1 MAKRNFKTIY
11 RILFTICFLTS
22 VSLSTAMAQV
32 AVVNAAHFFKD
43 GGTGTTAGSGIVTP
57 DGLASAFA
65 AFNITAGQPFYVA
78 TPGQALP
85 KILGGVKVTINGTDA
100 DLLFVGTTQIN
111 FVVPANAPTG
121 AVQTITVT
129 NANATTS
136 TGLVRIELFA
146 PGIISAKSDGT
157 GVAAANWTIDGS
169 QPYPSVYSFTNNQF
183 MHVNLDAGTKAKP
196 TFLILYGTGVRNAPN
211 TNTANDFPGLINVA
225 ESCKVTIG
233 GISARVDYAG
243 KQQFFAGL
251 DQINVVIPPE
261 LASTGIVNV
270 RIEIT
275 NSATAVTRASNAV
288 EIKLL
293 KTDGNGN
300 PIRAPITIIK
310 NLDVVNGETV
320 AGNLNSGDDIEQDPV
335 SGKLYFID
343 VYSFT
348 TSQPNTG
355 VTIDLRA
362 NLAEAKPLDTTI
374 ILRKPN
380 NATGGQTFIGA
391 DDQGGGFGNGKLE
404 VNNNSLLFTV
414 LKDPG
419 EYWVFVTSADVAP
432 LDTGSYTLK
441 LSSGGVT
448 PITYG
453 QTLNG
458 NFTAST
464 KVQTAAGVYVDAY
477 SFTGTEGEA
486 AQITMRSS
494 VLDSFLILRE
504 RNGDELALDD
514 NAGGGFDARIS
525 KTLPVNL
532 ALTPTRSFIIIATPL
547 ETNRTGAYTLNLIK
561 TSGLAEAAVPATA
574 EFSQPSRVVVSES
587 DRQRRSVAARMM
599 LRHPIEKEQ

>member
-1 MAKRNFKTIY
+1 M
-11 RILFTICFLTS
+11 
-22 VSLSTAMAQV
+22 
-32 AVVNAAHFFKD
+32 
-43 GGTGTTAGSGIVTP
+43 
-57 DGLASAFA
+57 
-65 AFNITAGQPFYVA
+65 
-78 TPGQALP
+78 
-85 KILGGVKVTINGTDA
+85 
-100 DLLFVGTTQIN
+100 
-111 FVVPANAPTG
+111 
-121 AVQTITVT
+121 
-129 NANATTS
+129 
-136 TGLVRIELFA
+136 
-146 PGIISAKSDGT
+146 
-157 GVAAANWTIDGS
+157 
-169 QPYPSVYSFTNNQF
+169 
-183 MHVNLDAGTKAKP
+183 
-196 TFLILYGTGVRNAPN
+196 
-211 TNTANDFPGLINVA
+211 A

-243 KQQFFAGL
+243 RQQFFAGL

-293 KTDGNGN
+293 KTDANGK
-300 PIRAPITIIK
+300 PIYAPINIIK
-310 NLDVVNGETV
+310 TLAVVNGETV

-348 TSQPNTG
+348 TTQANTG

-362 NLAEAKPLDTTI
+362 NLAEAKPLDTTV

-380 NATGGQTFIGA
+380 VNGGQTFIGA
-391 DDQGGGFGNGKLE
+391 DDQGGGLGNGKLE
-404 VNNNSLLFTV
+404 ANNNSLFFTV
-414 LKDPG
+414 LQDPG
-419 EYWVFVTSADVAP
+419 EYWIFVTSADVAP

-441 LSSGGVT
+441 LSSGGIT
-448 PITYG
+448 PLTYG
-453 QTLNG
+453 QTVNG
-458 NFTAST
+458 SFTAST

-477 SFTGTEGEA
+477 SFTGTEAEA
-486 AQITMRSS
+486 VQITMRSS

-504 RNGDELALDD
+504 RNGDEITLDD
-514 NAGGGFDARIS
+514 NTGGGFDARIS

-532 ALTPTRSFIIIATPL
+532 TLTQTRSFIIVATPL
-547 ETNRTGAYTLNLIK
+547 EINRTGAYTLNLIK
-561 TSGLAEAAVPATA
+561 TSGLTSAPVQANT

>member
-100 DLLFVGTTQIN
+100 DLLFVGPTQIN

-136 TGLVRIELFA
+136 TGLVRIESFA

-169 QPYPSVYSFTNNQF
+169 QPYPSAYSFTNNQF
-183 MHVNLDAGTKAKP
+183 VHVNLDAGTKVKP
-196 TFLILYGTGVRNAPN
+196 TYLILYGTGIRNAPN

-233 GISARVDYAG
+233 GITARVDYAG

-293 KTDGNGN
+293 KTDANGK
-300 PIRAPITIIK
+300 PIYAPINIIK
-310 NLDVVNGETV
+310 TLAVVNGETV

-348 TSQPNTG
+348 TTQANTG

-362 NLAEAKPLDTTI
+362 NLAEAKPLDTTV

-380 NATGGQTFIGA
+380 VNGGQTFIGA
-391 DDQGGGFGNGKLE
+391 DDQGGGLGNGKLE
-404 VNNNSLLFTV
+404 ANNNSLFFTV
-414 LKDPG
+414 LQDPG
-419 EYWVFVTSADVAP
+419 EYWIFVTSADVAP

-441 LSSGGVT
+441 LSSGGIT
-448 PITYG
+448 PLTYG
-453 QTLNG
+453 QTVNG
-458 NFTAST
+458 SFTAST

-477 SFTGTEGEA
+477 SFTGTEAEA
-486 AQITMRSS
+486 VQITMRSS

-504 RNGDELALDD
+504 RNGDEITLDD
-514 NAGGGFDARIS
+514 NTGGGFDARIS

-532 ALTPTRSFIIIATPL
+532 TLTQTRSFIIVATPL
-547 ETNRTGAYTLNLIK
+547 EINRTGAYTLNLIK
-561 TSGLAEAAVPATA
+561 TSGLTSAPVQANT

>member
-1 MAKRNFKTIY
+1 MKVWPPVA
-11 RILFTICFLTS
+11 LF
-22 VSLSTAMAQV
+22 
-32 AVVNAAHFFKD
+32 
-43 GGTGTTAGSGIVTP
+43 G
-57 DGLASAFA
+57 
-65 AFNITAGQPFYVA
+65 
-78 TPGQALP
+78 
-85 KILGGVKVTINGTDA
+85 
-100 DLLFVGTTQIN
+100 
-111 FVVPANAPTG
+111 
-121 AVQTITVT
+121 
-129 NANATTS
+129 
-136 TGLVRIELFA
+136 
-146 PGIISAKSDGT
+146 
-157 GVAAANWTIDGS
+157 
-169 QPYPSVYSFTNNQF
+169 
-183 MHVNLDAGTKAKP
+183 
-196 TFLILYGTGVRNAPN
+196 
-211 TNTANDFPGLINVA
+211 
-225 ESCKVTIG
+225 
-233 GISARVDYAG
+233 
-243 KQQFFAGL
+243 
-251 DQINVVIPPE
+251 
-261 LASTGIVNV
+261 
-270 RIEIT
+270 
-275 NSATAVTRASNAV
+275 
-288 EIKLL
+288 
-293 KTDGNGN
+293 
-300 PIRAPITIIK
+300 
-310 NLDVVNGETV
+310 
-320 AGNLNSGDDIEQDPV
+320 
-335 SGKLYFID
+335 
-343 VYSFT
+343 
-348 TSQPNTG
+348 
-355 VTIDLRA
+355 
-362 NLAEAKPLDTTI
+362 
-374 ILRKPN
+374 LRK
-380 NATGGQTFIGA
+380 IIVVSS
-391 DDQGGGFGNGKLE
+391 GGFGNGKLE
-404 VNNNSLLFTV
+404 VNNNTLLFTD